1 MSKNNVHSCE
11 ESGCKGE
18 MTNGTYLICNEC
30 KKKWYMECLIEE
42 NDIFELMMI
51 LNIVVKK
58 NDKYTYNITTET
70 KEALEKVIGNNEAI
84 RYACNMCRKTTESE
98 KEKMKKVEIKNLKT
112 KLEDECET
120 IKEINDQKE
129 KQSEI
134 LNKKKQIDSTVDR

>member
-1 MSKNNVHSCE
+1 MNA
-11 ESGCKGE
+11 
-18 MTNGTYLICNEC
+18 
-30 KKKWYMECLIEE
+30 KKWYMECLIEE
-42 NDIFELMMI
+42 NDILELMMI

-58 NDKYTYNITTET
+58 NEKYTYNITTET

-84 RYACNMCRKTTESE
+84 IYACNMCRKTTESKKEKTKKVE
-98 KEKMKKVEIKNLKT
+98 KENKKLKEEIKNLKT

-120 IKEINDQKE
+120 VKEINDQKE